1 MFPSSSSFCSCFG
14 DSAFAFI
21 GRERMLDAGW
31 DDQSEGHVVLLGTH
45 MLDT

>member
-1 MFPSSSSFCSCFG
+1 MCPSSSSFCSCFG

-21 GRERMLDAGW
+21 GSERILDAGW